1 MNKFRETKSKS
12 LARPQTD
19 VLPMITVGTVIRIE
33 KDKYYHI
40 IDTMRAYKTTNGKIA
55 AGVGYFVCNYD
66 INEVIHKIIFGEAF
80 IVKQK
85 EPLQYKLSELV

>member
-1 MNKFRETKSKS
+1 METTKKSNS

-19 VLPMITVGTVIRIE
+19 VQMLLVPGTVVRIG
-33 KDKYYHI
+33 KDKYYHL
-40 IDTMRAYKTTNGKIA
+40 IDWGRAYVSTNGKLA
-55 AGVGYFVCNYD
+55 AGVGYFVKQYD
-66 INEVIHKIIFGEAF
+66 MDEVIHNIIFGEAF